1 MVRNQSETCDMSK
14 KRACSLTKRLRQDQ
28 SIGVRLM
35 AGKETMQ
42 RSRMLENG
50 YDALLELCDRLEAIA
65 DALPNAIDVR
75 RYDEVAN
82 TLVPT
87 LGSLH
92 ELEEQVLFRQ
102 LRSQADGRN
111 VTTLIERLREEH
123 DHDEKAAA
131 EVADALRELLH
142 GRCRLSW
149 DAIGY
154 MLRALFQSLRRHV
167 ATERLLLAECR
178 RGASHA

>member
-1 MVRNQSETCDMSK
+1 
-14 KRACSLTKRLRQDQ
+14 
-28 SIGVRLM
+28 
-35 AGKETMQ
+35 MQ
-42 RSRMLENG
+42 RSRMLETG

-65 DALPNAIDVR
+65 DALPNAIDVT
-75 RYDEVAN
+75 RYDEIAN

-102 LRSQADGRN
+102 LRLQPDGRN
-111 VTTLIERLREEH
+111 VTTLIERLRAEH
-123 DHDEKAAA
+123 AHDEKAAA
-131 EVADALRELLH
+131 DVAEVLRELLH

-154 MLRALFQSLRRHV
+154 MLRALFESLRRHV
-167 ATERLLLAECR
+167 ATERLLLVESR
-178 RGASHA
+178 RGACHA

>member
-1 MVRNQSETCDMSK
+1 
-14 KRACSLTKRLRQDQ
+14 
-28 SIGVRLM
+28 M

-42 RSRMLENG
+42 PSRMLENG

-65 DALPNAIDVR
+65 DTLPNAIDVT
-75 RYDEVAN
+75 RYDEIAN

-87 LGSLH
+87 LGNLH

-102 LRSQADGRN
+102 LRSQPDGRN
-111 VTTLIERLREEH
+111 VTTLIERLRKEH
-123 DHDEKAAA
+123 EHDEKAAA

-154 MLRALFQSLRRHV
+154 MLRVLFENLRRHV
-167 ATERLLLAECR
+167 ATERLLLAERR
-178 RGASHA
+178 RGACNA